1 MSDLPSNA
9 TVLFNVSINSVCAG
23 GAGVCAVCVCMCTR
37 THAPILQ
44 FICGEI

>member
-9 TVLFNVSINSVCAG
+9 TVLFNVSINSVCAC
-23 GAGVCAVCVCMCTR
+23 GAGVCAVCVCMCTH